1 MRLDVYLAENG
12 LCRSRSRAQEL
23 IKKGAVTVGGKTQTK
38 PSFEVPAGAS
48 VGLAP
53 DTGFVGR
60 GGEKLESAARAFGL
74 DFSGKVCADLGASTG
89 GFTDCMLR
97 RGAAK
102 VFAVDVGSGQ
112 LAPSLA
118 ADGRVVNLENTNVR
132 YMDPALVAPVGF
144 AAADLSFISLKHIF
158 PVLRGILAPDAR
170 AVCLVK
176 PQFEAGREHIGKN
189 GVVKDKK
196 VHLAVVRRVIGEA
209 RENGLYP
216 VALAVSPI
224 KGGDGNTEF
233 LLCLSPRAE
242 DERTVDTEMIL
253 Q

>member
-23 IKKGAVTVGGKTQTK
+23 IRKGAVSVGGKTQTK
-38 PSFEVPAGAS
+38 PSFEVPDGAE
-48 VGLAP
+48 VDLLP

-60 GGEKLESAARAFGL
+60 GGEKLEGAVRAFGL

-102 VFAVDVGSGQ
+102 VYAIDVGSGQ
-112 LAPSLA
+112 LDPSLA
-118 ADGRVVNLENTNVR
+118 AAERVVNMENTNIR
-132 YMDPALVAPVGF
+132 YMDPALIAPVDF
-144 AAADLSFISLKHIF
+144 AAADLSFISLKYIF
-158 PVLRGILAPDAR
+158 PVLRGMLAPDAR

-189 GVVKDKK
+189 GIVKDKK
-196 VHLAVVRRVIGEA
+196 IHRAVLESVTA
-209 RENGLYP
+209 SACENGLYP
-216 VALAVSPI
+216 LALAVSPI
-224 KGGDGNTEF
+224 RGGDGNTEF
-233 LLCLSPRAE
+233 LLYLTPNGEERRA
-242 DERTVDTEMIL
+242 VDTEMIL